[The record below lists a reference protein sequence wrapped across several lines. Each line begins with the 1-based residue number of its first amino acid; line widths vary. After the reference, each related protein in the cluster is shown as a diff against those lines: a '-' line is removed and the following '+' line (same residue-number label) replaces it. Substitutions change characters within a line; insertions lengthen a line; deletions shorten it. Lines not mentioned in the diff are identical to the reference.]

1 MLDPYILGIIRMSES
16 RISMKNI
23 NLVKSDTKLI
33 NDIKDAIQ
41 KIKDQKEKI
50 IRFE

>member
-1 MLDPYILGIIRMSES
+1 MSES